1 VAVTASCTHTTPAL
15 LEIPTVFTPCS
26 FLFVDLSARLEGETD
41 KLACGHHPPQRS
53 ALSLEFGFDT
63 AALVW
68 TEKQKKRTRTDPPRV
83 HPTSFSSTEIGTSSH
98 TTQSPE
104 KRALIGAYSTL

>member
-41 KLACGHHPPQRS
+41 KLES
-53 ALSLEFGFDT
+53 D
-63 AALVW
+63 
-68 TEKQKKRTRTDPPRV
+68 KK
-83 HPTSFSSTEIGTSSH
+83 
-98 TTQSPE
+98 
-104 KRALIGAYSTL
+104 